1 MSEKDLNERKET
13 EETNEAAEETKDE
26 AAAQPAEK
34 SKPEENGKKSL
45 ICFYIAIGCF
55 ALGCV
60 LFGISFA
67 IKGAGVYLLISSMI
81 STLASVSFLNA
92 QKKHGET
99 AACKVIRILSYV
111 VMAAALIVF
120 VIGMSVSASAK

>member
-1 MSEKDLNERKET
+1 MSEKDLNEQEET
-13 EETNEAAEETKDE
+13 EETNVAEENKDE
-26 AAAQPAEK
+26 AAAQPAEE
-34 SKPEENGKKSL
+34 SKPEESGKKSL

-81 STLASVSFLNA
+81 SSLASVSFLNA
-92 QKKHGET
+92 QKKYGEN
-99 AACKVIRILSYV
+99 AACNVIRILSYL
-111 VMAAALIVF
+111 VMTAALIVF

>member
-13 EETNEAAEETKDE
+13 EETNEAAENKYE
-26 AAAQPAEK
+26 AAAQPAEEN
-34 SKPEENGKKSL
+34 KPEESGKKNL
-45 ICFYIAIGCF
+45 VYFYISIGCF

>member
-13 EETNEAAEETKDE
+13 EETNEASENKYE
-26 AAAQPAEK
+26 AAAQPAEE
-34 SKPEENGKKSL
+34 SGKKNL
-45 ICFYIAIGCF
+45 VYFYIAIGCF

-99 AACKVIRILSYV
+99 AACRVIRFLSYV

>member
-13 EETNEAAEETKDE
+13 EETNETAENKYE
-26 AAAQPAEK
+26 AVAQPVEE
-34 SKPEENGKKSL
+34 SKPEESGKTSL
-45 ICFYIAIGCF
+45 VYFYIAIGCF

>member
-13 EETNEAAEETKDE
+13 EETNETAENKDD
-26 AAAQPAEK
+26 AAAQPVEE
-34 SKPEENGKKSL
+34 SKPEESGKKNL
-45 ICFYIAIGCF
+45 VYFYIAIACF

-99 AACKVIRILSYV
+99 AACKVIRFLSYV